1 MKPMKQLRRAI
12 LPSLLILTACQT
24 PNTNASSV
32 AVEAQRKAVEAAK
45 INWCVGQVPAELRWP
60 ETGAEVS
67 DPEYVAAPSW
77 VKAYIV
83 GNDAQWAKQCA
94 PRAQ

>member
-45 INWCVGQVPAELRWP
+45 INWCVGQVPATLAALGVTP
-60 ETGAEVS
+60 EMYMAAE
-67 DPEYVAAPSW
+67 DW
-77 VKAYIV
+77 VKEYIV